1 MQNDETTPKYVR
13 YGEHKYA
20 RNEKYKNKANSKSPR
35 KQTRLRQVTFESG
48 TESK

>member
-20 RNEKYKNKANSKSPR
+20 RNEKKQKQSEFQKST
-35 KQTRLRQVTFESG
+35 QTDPFTTS
-48 TESK
+48 